1 MPCEK
6 SSVRQPRAPRCWA
19 GLGLTL
25 VLMGTAQAQSF
36 DAPPME
42 RRPVTPLERAV
53 EQMFRAVPEM
63 RERWS
68 EHTIYGLNAID
79 NVFANQGWDSE
90 PDQFALSIAKASAQ
104 LPPWDVQG
112 RYDLVVGRLSDRY
125 MLDAAQED
133 ALREMIVRES
143 NEFIARNMGRMLPMV
158 TEAAR
163 LRLAGEP
170 FTPEIVQRWSQQM
183 APMFY
188 EARERLKTR
197 SAEFIETLD
206 PDQRALVEEDLGAAF
221 RRMDRM
227 EQLGAEWNDGRWRP
241 EDWGIGQDPIQRGEM
256 RAAALTA
263 TDAEQ
268 PAPGGAGTGD
278 TNSQPQPAN
287 PGDAATAGPNRAQP
301 AAEAPARGGGLS
313 DPWAD
318 YVRQFISKYGLDDG
332 QQQRAW
338 IIYKNAVERRE
349 QQVRRFEARAGRISG
364 PAAQA
369 RLAESRAA
377 SEKTIFDELKRRL
390 DRLPTSA
397 QRRAAESIGAP

>member
-6 SSVRQPRAPRCWA
+6 SPKRPPRALLRWVGV
-19 GLGLTL
+19 GLAVALA
-25 VLMGTAQAQSF
+25 GTARAQSF

-42 RRPVTPLERAV
+42 RRPVTPIERAV

-79 NVFANQGWDSE
+79 NVFASQGWDSE

-112 RYDLVVGRLSDRY
+112 RYDLIVGKLSDRY

-143 NEFIARNMGRMLPMV
+143 NEFIGRNMGRMLPMM

-170 FTPEIVQRWSQQM
+170 FTPEIVQRWSQEI
-183 APMFY
+183 APLFY
-188 EARERLKTR
+188 EARERFKTR
-197 SAEFIETLD
+197 SAEFLEILD
-206 PDQRALVEEDLGAAF
+206 PDQRAIVEEDLGAAF

-241 EDWGIGQDPIQRGEM
+241 EDWGIGQDPIQRGDM
-256 RAAALTA
+256 RAAAGDA
-263 TDAEQ
+263 TVAEGAVPGTGAASGQ
-268 PAPGGAGTGD
+268 PRQASAGDSAMAWANPTSQPVESPARVGGGA
-278 TNSQPQPAN
+278 
-287 PGDAATAGPNRAQP
+287 
-301 AAEAPARGGGLS
+301 S

-338 IIYKNAVERRE
+338 VIYKNAVERRE
-349 QQVRRFEARAGRISG
+349 QQARRFEARSGRVNG

-377 SEKTIFDELKRRL
+377 SEKTIFEELKRRL
-390 DRLPTSA
+390 DRLPTTA
-397 QRRAAESIGAP
+397 QRRAAGSTGAP